1 VSPLAPA
8 PGSTPASSPEQ
19 RRAAHALRVAKEV
32 KALDEPMQKAYRSYV
47 ERIGTT
53 IITNGLGQ
61 ALATELAAAGGG
73 NSEAPQKR
81 AHRELYVNLQ
91 SWLCRDSGVLRGSGG
106 DRRDADLL
114 DNLVSIP
121 QSDYLRVQAEAL
133 AWLVWHK
140 KLCRAFLPR
149 GNEE

>member
-1 VSPLAPA
+1 VSSRDPSPA
-8 PGSTPASSPEQ
+8 ISPQTSLEQ
-19 RRAAHALRVAKEV
+19 QRAAHALRAAEV
-32 KALDEPMQKAYRSYV
+32 VKSRDDDMKKAYRSYV

-73 NSEAPQKR
+73 DPDAPQKR
-81 AHRELYVNLQ
+81 AHHMLYENLQ
-91 SWLCRDSGVLRGSGG
+91 SWLCRERGVLPSGK
-106 DRRDADLL
+106 LL
-114 DNLVSIP
+114 TTIVAIS
-121 QSDYLRVQAEAL
+121 QTDYLRAQAEAL

-149 GNEE
+149 GEGD